1 VTSTEPRL
9 DGAGLPGLS
18 LTDEARL
25 SVLARLPD
33 PVVVVDAAGRLRWG
47 NRAAEVFFGRSIE
60 SSVGMSGLDLL
71 HPDDLDVAVL
81 SLLSVQDKDV
91 GLPIE
96 VRLLSHRGWR
106 LVELIGAPLGT
117 PDGDLVLSI
126 RDLTDRRTFEVAN
139 DDEAKFRSLVH
150 NAAALMMV
158 VSADG
163 IVESTSGALV
173 RLAGRDTDLVVGQP
187 LEDLV
192 TQAYRATLRSSLATA
207 AQSPQGTSGAT
218 VVEVEMEHGLHG
230 APIPVELTIVNLL
243 DDPTVRSFVVSG
255 HDIATRKS
263 VEAELRSAL
272 SLLSS
277 TLDATDDG
285 ILVVDQDGEISS
297 FNRRFVELWRVPE
310 DLLATRD
317 DATAINFVLEQLA
330 NPEIF
335 VNKVAELYAHPEAE
349 SHDVLHFR
357 DGRVVDRYSK
367 PHMVGG
373 EIVGRV
379 WCFRDV
385 TERRRLEEQLAHQA
399 LHDSLTNLANQ
410 SLFRDRVEHALERV
424 ARNGGNLAVL
434 FLDLDNFKTVN
445 DSLGHAAGDLLLVAV
460 TERLQRC
467 IRGADTAARLGGDE
481 FAVLLE
487 DPAAE
492 PDVIGIAQRIV
503 SSFKRTFTID
513 GTEVSASVSIG
524 IACTTPGTSC
534 EQLLRNADLAMYTA
548 KRRGKGRFETYEDGM
563 HARAVE
569 RLRLEAELRQAL
581 ARGEL
586 VPHYQPIVDL
596 ATGATVGV
604 EALARWRH
612 PERGVLGPD
621 VFIEL
626 AEDAGLIGD
635 VGQIVVAHACT
646 DLRRWQEAGLVGQE
660 FTVSVNLAPQ
670 QLISSTLL
678 DELELALRSHGV
690 DPSCL
695 ILEITEG
702 AMMRDTDVAIA
713 NLTRLRQLGLRIAV
727 DDFGTGYS
735 SLAYLQRFPIDILK
749 IDKSFVD
756 GIDRGPED
764 SALALA
770 ILRLVQT
777 LDLSAIAEGVERE
790 SQRERLRSH
799 GCELAQGYFFSKP
812 MPAAELTARLSGE

>member
-1 VTSTEPRL
+1 MTSVEPRV
-9 DGAGLPGLS
+9 GSAGGPRLLLS
-18 LTDEARL
+18 DDARL
-25 SVLARLPD
+25 TVLSRLPD
-33 PVVVVDAAGRLRWG
+33 PVVVVDATGRLLWG
-47 NRAAEVFFGRSIE
+47 NRAAEGFFGRSIE
-60 SSVGMSGLDLL
+60 SSVGMSGLDLV

-81 SLLSVQDKDV
+81 SLLSVQEKDV

-117 PDGDLVLSI
+117 PDGALVMSI
-126 RDLTDRRTFEVAN
+126 RDLTDRRSFEVAN

-150 NAAALMMV
+150 NAAALMML
-158 VSADG
+158 VSPDG

-173 RLAGRDTDLVVGQP
+173 RLLGRDTERVVGHP
-187 LEDLV
+187 LESLV
-192 TQAYRATLRSSLATA
+192 TSSQQAMLRATLTA
-207 AQSPQGTSGAT
+207 AARRPQGASGAT

-230 APIPVELTIVNLL
+230 GPIPVELTIVNLI
-243 DDPTVRSFVVSG
+243 DDPTVRCFVVSG
-255 HDIATRKS
+255 HDLTTRKRI
-263 VEAELRSAL
+263 EADLRSAL
-272 SLLSS
+272 SLLSA
-277 TLDATDDG
+277 TLDSTDDG
-285 ILVVDQDGEISS
+285 ILVVDREGQITS
-297 FNRRFVELWRVPE
+297 FNRRFLELWQVPE
-310 DLLATRD
+310 EVVASRD
-317 DATAINFVLEQLA
+317 DATALGAVLEQLS
-330 NPEIF
+330 NPETFMNRI
-335 VNKVAELYAHPEAE
+335 AELYASPEAD

-357 DGRVVDRYSK
+357 DGRVFDRYSK
-367 PHMVGG
+367 PHRVGG

-379 WCFRDV
+379 WCFRDM
-385 TERRRLEEQLAHQA
+385 TERRRLEDQLAHQA

-410 SLFRDRVEHALERV
+410 SLFRDRVDHALARV
-424 ARNGGNLAVL
+424 HRNGGHLAVL

-492 PDVIGIAQRIV
+492 QDVIAIAQRIV

-524 IACTTPGTSC
+524 IASATPGVSG

-548 KRRGKGRFETYEDGM
+548 KHRGKGRFETYEDGM

-586 VPHYQPIVDL
+586 LPHYQPIVDL

-604 EALARWRH
+604 EALARWQH

-621 VFIEL
+621 VFMQL
-626 AEDAGLIGD
+626 AEESGLIGD
-635 VGQIVVAHACT
+635 VGQLIVSQSCA
-646 DLRRWQEAGLVGQE
+646 DLRRWQEAGLVSAR
-660 FTVSVNLAPQ
+660 FSMSINLAPQ
-670 QLISSTLL
+670 QLVAGSLL
-678 DELELALRSHGV
+678 EELERSLQHSGV
-690 DPSCL
+690 DPACL
-695 ILEITEG
+695 VLEITEG

-713 NLTRLRQLGLRIAV
+713 NLTRLRELGLRIAI

-749 IDKSFVD
+749 IDKSFTD
-756 GIDRGPED
+756 GIDQGPEE

-770 ILRLVQT
+770 ILRLVET
-777 LDLSAIAEGVERE
+777 LDLTAIAEGVERE
-790 SQRERLRSH
+790 SQRERLTAH
-799 GCELAQGYFFSKP
+799 GCRLAQGYYFSRP
-812 MPAAELTARLSGE
+812 VPAGELVAGLGGT